1 MATNYDR
8 IRNMNVNEIAEF
20 LGKISETIDCNSCP
34 VTNLC
39 QHGIDCV
46 ETYKKWLESE
56 VV

>member
-1 MATNYDR
+1 MATNYDL
-8 IRNMNVNEIAEF
+8 IRNMNVCEMAEF
-20 LGKISETIDCNSCP
+20 LGKMSETIDCNSCP

-56 VV
+56 VE